1 MLWVSFVLES
11 RFYLT
16 LWRRGTSQHTPYPNW
31 IGQISLQ
38 KEASHI
44 TSVPF
49 TQEARTENQS
59 KKIYCT
65 CGSVAHHSSYYHTS
79 YITLTTLCI
88 QVSITS
94 LHHQK
99 QKTQSLECL
108 NTLVCFDGCS
118 ACAET
123 YVHKWRGLS
132 APSPNLKLSS
142 AKK

>member
-1 MLWVSFVLES
+1 M
-11 RFYLT
+11 
-16 LWRRGTSQHTPYPNW
+16 
-31 IGQISLQ
+31 LQ

-59 KKIYCT
+59 ENIYYT
-65 CGSVAHHSSYYHTS
+65 YVSAAHHSSYYHTS
-79 YITLTTLCI
+79 HITLATLCI

-94 LHHQK
+94 LDHQK
-99 QKTQSLECL
+99 QKTRSLECL

-123 YVHKWRGLS
+123 CAHKWRGLS
-132 APSPNLKLSS
+132 APCPNLKLSS
-142 AKK
+142 AKKFGTTGIGVLNDSKQC